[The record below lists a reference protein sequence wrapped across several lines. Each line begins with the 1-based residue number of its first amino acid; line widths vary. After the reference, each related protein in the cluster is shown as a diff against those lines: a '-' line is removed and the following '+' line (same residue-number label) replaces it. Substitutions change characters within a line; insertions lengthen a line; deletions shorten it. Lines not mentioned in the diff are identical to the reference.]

1 MQHPFLVGIT
11 GGIGSG
17 KSTLS
22 DLLRKEGYL
31 VYDSDKEARNLQ
43 NENQDVRQKI
53 QKLFGNDIY
62 NSEGLKRKEVAKIV
76 FNDKQML
83 AQLNAIIH
91 PEVRTDFNRWVKNHA
106 NEKILFLESAILF
119 ENGFNQLVD
128 NVIVITANEETRIL
142 RVVKR
147 DKVSPEQVLAR
158 IANQLPEE
166 VKIKRANF
174 VIHTDDDR
182 PLLEKMKRVIQ
193 LLNPT

>member
-22 DLLRKEGYL
+22 KLLRKEGYF
-31 VYDSDKEARNLQ
+31 VYDSDKEARKLQ
-43 NENQDVRQKI
+43 NENQDIRQKI

-62 NSEGLKRKEVAKIV
+62 NSEGLNRKEVAKIV
-76 FNDKQML
+76 FNDKRML
-83 AQLNAIIH
+83 AQLNTIIH
-91 PEVRTDFNRWVKNHA
+91 PEVRTDFNRWVSNHDD
-106 NEKILFLESAILF
+106 EKILFLESAILF

-128 NVIVITANEETRIL
+128 KVIVITANEELRIL

-166 VKIKRANF
+166 TKVKRANF
-174 VIHTDDDR
+174 VIHTDDNR
-182 PLLEKMKRVIQ
+182 PLLEKMKLIIQ
-193 LLNPT
+193 QLELQ

>member
-43 NENQDVRQKI
+43 NENQDIRQKI

-62 NSEGLKRKEVAKIV
+62 NSDGLNRKEVAKIV

-91 PEVRTDFNRWVKNHA
+91 PEVRADFNRWVKNHD
-106 NEKILFLESAILF
+106 NNKILFLESAILF

-128 NVIVITANEETRIL
+128 KVIVITAKEETRIL

-182 PLLEKMKRVIQ
+182 PLLEKMKLIFQ
-193 LLNPT
+193 QLNPA

>member
-53 QKLFGNDIY
+53 QKLFGKDIY

-182 PLLEKMKRVIQ
+182 PLLEKMKRIIQ